1 MRRILFFVTE
11 DWFFCSHFLDRAVAA
26 KSAGYDVVVLTRVTD
41 HGGQI
46 RSSGLALRSII
57 FDRHGMNPFREL
69 RTISA
74 AWFAYRELQP
84 DLVHHFGLKPVLY
97 GTIAAWFAGIAR
109 IVNAP
114 VGMGFVF
121 ASERLFARILRP
133 ALRFAMHGLLNPKG
147 SRVVF
152 ENRDDLHACVNS
164 GIVRA
169 GDVVLVRGA
178 GVDLEAF
185 RPAPES
191 PGTPKVV
198 LVARMLWDKGVGE
211 FVEAAK
217 LLKGRGVAAR
227 LLLVGAPDAGNP
239 SAVPATQLEA
249 WRREGIVEPLG
260 QRSDIAEILADAH
273 IACLPSYREGLPK
286 ALLEAL
292 AAGRPIV
299 TTDVPGCREVVID
312 GENGF
317 LVPPRDPMALADA
330 LEKLIV
336 DAGLR
341 RRFGERSRVLAEAEF
356 GTERVNAATLALYRE
371 MLAG

>member
-46 RSSGLALRSII
+46 RSSGLALRPII

-152 ENRDDLHACVNS
+152 ENRDDLHAFVNS

-191 PGTPKVV
+191 AGTPKVV

-211 FVEAAK
+211 FVDAAR

-227 LLLVGAPDAGNP
+227 MLLVGAPDAGNP
-239 SAVPATQLEA
+239 SAVPAMQLEA
-249 WRREGIVEPLG
+249 WRREGVVEPLG

-317 LVPPRDPMALADA
+317 LVPPRDPVALADA

-341 RRFGERSRVLAEAEF
+341 RRFGERSRALAEAEF